1 MKQGLTF
8 ISERTGQLRY
18 SDIATEEQWVQQ
30 TSTYIPIQAIKRGQ
44 PVSVAT
50 KEDLEIVANGD
61 EAMYEALL
69 NSSDSYIV
77 LTNPSRHTNTIG
89 LALEYTDGYHEIVD
103 GELKTAPKIHI
114 INNGKYIEDA
124 NYYAQAFTEE
134 DTYTVAGDAD
144 SEFEEYWPPFFDDY
158 ENSIGKK
165 IYVKGSA
172 DGELTLVK
180 EEAYL
185 AHNNVIVLG
194 FVTDA
199 KLKDRENEKEVGAI
213 EVQVQGDDRGL
224 IDATIF
230 EAVVG
235 EDFVVGDTKVQ
246 ANGETNCKTKVFALG
261 AEDDEIFKFSF
272 NINQLVNTS
281 MPKGFIALQR
291 IDGKTYII
299 YTNGEISEEL
309 LNSGEAYDYND
320 RAFYQV
326 AKYYAANYDESI
338 EKVDIAVS
346 EASDANL
353 ITKLQAE
360 LKNAMAFV
368 SQGENVSLKDGHTS
382 NITDLNFDESELGTK
397 HRLICMANDIGG
409 YFDVYV
415 SSNLTGILSDLN
427 IESHGAF
434 YNRGYAVLADIRN
447 PKRQNI
453 IGIYNSGHVGL
464 VKKGENAIFLK
475 QGLFRDD
482 SNPFE
487 EGERYYLGSHGNIFK
502 VPQEYYNSII
512 SIGYAQYKDALIVDC
527 CDARQYNNG
536 DLPVGYMKPSIKGE
550 AEFGFLL
557 MNGQPVEYEGHEL
570 LYKRLKNWYDE
581 ADLQRGSYNF
591 GAGEDEVWKDGFII
605 PKVQYQK
612 HTGEEESYTP
622 AQIKWLAEGVY
633 KEMPRTPF
641 VRRFVDIEYPKDDN
655 GIVLTHQARIPD
667 IDITPLMIYG
677 PEEDRLQIPDLENL
691 DIKFFADLS
700 DNNVPE
706 WTQIDPGFHSVDAF
720 TYFGYKWT
728 VTQTVQPSDS
738 NPYGTWVLRAAYNG
752 TQGPEEVDNDD
763 TALGICYQ
771 ADPFSPPRS
780 LAGRRA
786 RIFVVKH
793 DYYSRQFDVEAL
805 FKDYVKESLVDATDQ
820 PWVSHAISGN
830 AVRQDLYRRVYTKD
844 LLLGSTE
851 KRADINGY
859 IQSIKLNGEVLE
871 NEDDLASY
879 TLNTNLRLKN
889 PAAANDA
896 FLDYYNGILKYYYQN
911 ETEDSA
917 ISHKAS
923 LQSSILNEPYA
934 LLPSYMFKAHKE
946 LLIKNA
952 AEGDFTNNPHGIVN
966 DGYEGNLNAKTL
978 QSANLGYPQHILAN
992 NVVED
997 LNNTYVE
1004 KENAAIAITIPYT
1017 QKTTSGDYRT
1027 RLGNLTEYRD
1037 ADGNL
1042 IKHTIKTY
1050 GNTSELVEDIDIRR
1064 NYDYVQ
1070 KISGN
1075 VGNDP
1080 SNNKQMLIKYLFSS
1094 NDYDISF
1101 EDENENPLTLRGDFV
1116 QVSSIKKK
1124 YVLSRFES
1132 KNSPAIGSEYSDKYV
1147 GDEEPTL
1154 NEALQAIYEMPL
1166 ATFKYNREYLA
1177 DDSEWYKRY
1186 FGIIV
1191 ERIAA
1196 TKENFASDAELTNKT
1211 ALDEVEYTYTDEEKA
1226 SIAEYLKLVTD
1237 NPEQGM
1243 RESTVI
1249 GILLKAAKETQERL
1263 LNLEVSTYGKDSPT
1277 LPGEDEKNPNF
1288 TANDQKSTIAGL
1300 NRLVKALCR
1309 EVFQN
1314 ADPTNINEL
1323 GGWSEDGENYS
1334 RLDLIDKEV
1343 NGEAAKDDNQTR
1355 IFLTEGMGTTYPDV
1369 ADISETAVP
1378 NEALVPDAENDN
1390 DFGSEVAVKYPT
1402 NTTYTPNPV
1411 EIDDFDGINDAI
1423 NRIVAKLNQL
1433 TININ
1438 GEDDIKKNPK
1448 KLDYIRGTL
1457 ATLLRDVYSDG
1468 SIADVENGIYVKK
1481 GLSRIDKILQDLYN
1495 FDLTYGATRAKVNT
1509 YNGKDLYGVE
1519 NNESASTEMIDSFSS
1534 RSPEKIEDI
1543 FGKASILDVIIE
1555 LLSGNENNLVK
1566 TKLTPWKDLAN
1577 NENNWKVNADNTVS
1591 TTYDNTA
1598 ELTNNKNSRNHYTV
1612 LKRLDDIEKALTL
1625 MFSRIANKTDFTTDT
1640 PRVGEGA
1647 YSGVT
1652 SIDDYMRF
1660 LRGNSGLCFHGTGL
1674 YADKVENDERTT
1686 AAKAITAEDWVRPVH
1701 DTISDLDAYDAI
1713 YDAIKRIKNSEMNLG
1728 YNNAKL
1734 GTDYDTYKNSN
1745 ARITKDAYETL
1756 APNGEVPTPEYTVT
1770 SDMRAVL
1777 KLLYGSDLV
1786 NADDSDNKTGSV
1798 HFNVAD
1804 EREDNFKNSPNGV
1817 SVIDAL
1823 YKMLYNVPKAYRLNV
1838 GEGTA
1843 APLTGTVD
1851 AIYNGVNGYDPANPK
1866 AHIAVAEGD
1875 SPVADGHRNDFILQA
1890 GTTRKRLNRIDILED
1905 WVKAIYNYIGFGNND
1920 DSNYFTGNLH
1930 LTFEDIDDSE
1940 EKDVYV
1946 NGKKYCTT
1954 AYSKDYIQNS
1964 GTYTLV
1970 EIALQSYYNTLKLE
1984 KVLGDDPNGYPV
1996 EWNYVIPAQSEGH
2009 HITSKVETN
2018 PEAVKAE
2025 GVHAA
2030 LNKLYSYINKLDV
2043 AAIDIDERLRT
2054 LKADEEQY
2062 KTTTNNDL
2070 RSIHNEIGT
2079 KSADSSITSDK
2090 LWEAIEETNVA
2101 NRLVDDVDASL
2112 QVAGN
2117 ETVVKNDATEQ
2128 SDNDVVT
2135 PAAMKAYVADMM
2147 AQLRN
2152 EYEAKCQQVKEQA
2165 IILAYL
2171 KCSNIT
2177 VVSPNAIKIDHNGV
2191 GQDYIWRVGH
2201 TANVGSLEIESAI
2214 NVRFGQNMRKI
2225 RIIDNEDNITYEAWF
2240 ECVDESDTPS
2250 STYKQDFFEDTT
2262 TSANDMSAFYDD
2274 TATKANDISTYY
2286 DDTTAVANNMTMSLD
2301 DTTSKANEMTKYLDD
2316 AATSVN
2322 DMTTSNDEEAGNT
2335 DVDEPIP
2342 DQEQIGTGD

>member
-1 MKQGLTF
+1 MKKGLTF

-18 SDIATEEQWVQQ
+18 SDIATEEQWIQQ

-44 PVSVAT
+44 PVSIAT

-61 EAMYEALL
+61 EALYEALL

-77 LTNPSRHTNTIG
+77 LTNPTRHTNTIG
-89 LALEYTDGYHEIVD
+89 LALEYTDGHHEIVD
-103 GELKTAPKIHI
+103 GELITAPKIHI

-124 NYYAQAFTEE
+124 NYYAQAFTE
-134 DTYTVAGDAD
+134 DDSYTVAGDAD
-144 SEFEEYWPPFFDDY
+144 SEYEEYWPPFFDDY

-199 KLKDRENEKEVGAI
+199 KLKNKENEKEVGAI

-235 EDFVVGDTKVQ
+235 EDFVIGDTKVQ

-261 AEDDEIFKFSF
+261 SEDDETFEFSF
-272 NINQLVNTS
+272 NINQLANTP

-299 YTNGEISEEL
+299 QTNGEISESL
-309 LNSGEAYDYND
+309 LNSGEAYNYND

-326 AKYYAANYDESI
+326 AKYYAANYNESI
-338 EKVDIAVS
+338 EKVDLAVT
-346 EASDANL
+346 EASATNL
-353 ITKLQAE
+353 ISKLEAE
-360 LKNAMAFV
+360 LKNAMAYI
-368 SQGENVSLKDGHTS
+368 SQGENVSLKDGHIS
-382 NITDLNFDESELGTK
+382 NITDLDFDESELGTK
-397 HRLICMANDIGG
+397 HRLICRANDIGG

-415 SSNLTGILSDLN
+415 SSNLTDILSDLN
-427 IESHGAF
+427 IKSHGSF
-434 YNRGYAVLADIRN
+434 FNRGYAVLADIRN

-453 IGIYNSGHVGL
+453 IGIYNSGHIGL

-487 EGERYYLGSHGNIFK
+487 VGERYYLGSHGNIFK

-527 CDARQYNNG
+527 CDVRQYNNG

-581 ADLQRGSYNF
+581 ADLKLGAYDFGS
-591 GAGEDEVWKDGFII
+591 GEDVAKKTGFII

-641 VRRFVDIEYPKDDN
+641 VRRFVDIDYPKQVVDN
-655 GIVLTHQARIPD
+655 NGEEEEIILAHQARIPD

-700 DNNVPE
+700 DGNVPE
-706 WTQIDPGFHSVDAF
+706 WVQIDPGFHSFDAL

-728 VTQTVQPSDS
+728 VTQTNEPSDS

-752 TQGPEEVDNDD
+752 TQGPNEVDNDD
-763 TALGICYQ
+763 TAMGICYQ
-771 ADPFSPPRS
+771 ADPFSPPIS

-851 KRADINGY
+851 RRADVNGY
-859 IQSIKLNGEVLE
+859 IQSIRLNGEALE
-871 NEDDLASY
+871 NEDDLAAY

-889 PAAANDA
+889 PANANDQA
-896 FLDYYNGILKYYYQN
+896 LDYYNGLLKYYYQN

-917 ISHKAS
+917 ISHKAT
-923 LQSSILNEPYA
+923 LQTKILNEPYA

-946 LLIKNA
+946 LLVKNA
-952 AEGDFTNNPHGIVN
+952 TAKDFTDHPHGIIN

-978 QSANLGYPQHILAN
+978 QSANLGYPQHILSN
-992 NVVED
+992 NVTED
-997 LNNTYVE
+997 VNEVYVE

-1017 QKTTSGDYRT
+1017 QKTTTGDYRT

-1042 IKHTIKTY
+1042 IRHTIKTY
-1050 GNTSELVEDIDIRR
+1050 GNTSELVEDIDIR
-1064 NYDYVQ
+1064 NGFDYVQ
-1070 KISGN
+1070 RIRGN
-1075 VGNDP
+1075 VGGN
-1080 SNNKQMLIKYLFSS
+1080 SKSLNIKYKFSD
-1094 NDYDISF
+1094 NEHDIYF
-1101 EDENENPLTLRGDFV
+1101 EDDEENPLNLYGNFT
-1116 QVSSIKKK
+1116 QASSIKKK

-1132 KNSPAIGSEYSDKYV
+1132 KNSPAIGSEFSDKYV
-1147 GDEEPTL
+1147 NSEEPVL

-1166 ATFKYNREYLA
+1166 ATFKYNREYL
-1177 DDSEWYKRY
+1177 SEDPWYKRY

-1211 ALDEVEYTYTDEEKA
+1211 ALDEVEYTYTDDEKA

-1343 NGEAAKDDNQTR
+1343 NGEAAKDDNQER
-1355 IFLTEGMGTTYPDV
+1355 IFLTKNIGKTYPDV
-1369 ADISETAVP
+1369 ADITEEATP
-1378 NEALVPDAENDN
+1378 NEALVPDTANDN
-1390 DFGSEVAVKYPT
+1390 DFGGEDAVKYPT
-1402 NTTYTPNPV
+1402 DTTYTPNPE

-1457 ATLLRDVYSDG
+1457 VTLLRDVYSDG
-1468 SIADVENGIYVKK
+1468 SVDEVKNGIYVKK

-1577 NENNWKVNADNTVS
+1577 NENNWKVNADNTVA

-1598 ELTNNKNSRNHYTV
+1598 ELENNKNSRNHYTV
-1612 LKRLDDIEKALTL
+1612 LQRLNDIEKALTL
-1625 MFSRIANKTDFTTDT
+1625 MFSRFANKTDFTKDT
-1640 PRVGEGA
+1640 PRIGEGA
-1647 YSGVT
+1647 YDGVT
-1652 SIDDYMRF
+1652 SVDDYMKF
-1660 LRGNSGLCFHGTGL
+1660 LRRNSGLCFHSAGL

-1701 DTISDLDAYDAI
+1701 DTVDNFDVYDTI

-1734 GTDYDTYKNSN
+1734 GTDYDTYKNGN

-1756 APNGEVPTPEYTVT
+1756 APNGEVPTPDYTVT

-1777 KLLYGSDLV
+1777 KLLYGSDLA
-1786 NADDSDNKTGSV
+1786 NADASDNKTGSV
-1798 HFNVAD
+1798 HFNVTD
-1804 EREDNFKNSPNGV
+1804 EANDNFKNSPNGV

-1823 YKMLYNVPKAYRLNV
+1823 YKMLYNVPQAYNYDAGAGTSSRLS
-1838 GEGTA
+1838 
-1843 APLTGTVD
+1843 GTVD
-1851 AIYNGVNGYDPANPK
+1851 AIFENAKGFDPAVPK
-1866 AHIAVAEGD
+1866 AHIAVGESE
-1875 SPVADGHRNDFILQA
+1875 SPVADGHRKGFILQNKDGNA
-1890 GTTRKRLNRIDILED
+1890 YRKNRIDVLED
-1905 WVKAIYNYIGFGNND
+1905 WVKAIYRYVGFGSTED
-1920 DSNYFTGNLH
+1920 PYYFIGDLH
-1930 LTFEDIDDSE
+1930 LTFEDRDDGD
-1940 EKDVYV
+1940 KDVFV
-1946 NGKKYCTT
+1946 NGKQYCTT
-1954 AYSKDYIQNS
+1954 AYNKKYITES
-1964 GTYTLV
+1964 GNYTLA

-1984 KVLGDDPNGYPV
+1984 RVLGDDPNNYPV
-1996 EWNYVIPAQSEGH
+1996 DWNYVIPAESEDFK
-2009 HITSKVETN
+2009 IKSKVETD
-2018 PEAVKAE
+2018 PDKVKAT

-2043 AAIDIDERLRT
+2043 AAIDIDERLHQYARDND
-2054 LKADEEQY
+2054 KEVGDIKDEIGEI
-2062 KTTTNNDL
+2062 N
-2070 RSIHNEIGT
+2070 NEIGEKPAESPIEAET
-2079 KSADSSITSDK
+2079 
-2090 LWEAIEETNVA
+2090 LWGAIAETNVA
-2101 NRLVDDVDASL
+2101 NRLVDDADVELEAKD
-2112 QVAGN
+2112 GD
-2117 ETVVKNDATEQ
+2117 TVLKDDSKEQ
-2128 SDNDVVT
+2128 PDNKVVT
-2135 PAAMKAYVADMM
+2135 PAAMKAYVADIVE
-2147 AQLRN
+2147 QLRK
-2152 EYEAKCQQVKEQA
+2152 EYDEKCQQVKEQA

-2177 VVSPNAIKIDHNGV
+2177 VISDKAIQIDHNGENE
-2191 GQDYIWRVGH
+2191 DFIWEEGH
-2201 TANVGSLEIESAI
+2201 TPNVGTLEVVGPVSK
-2214 NVRFGQNMRKI
+2214 RFGKEMCKI

-2240 ECVDESDTPS
+2240 DYVEKEYS
-2250 STYKQDFFEDTT
+2250 SSSSYKQNFLSGTIDVGNTLTPVITEDDIQG
-2262 TSANDMSAFYDD
+2262 NNLSAFIEETVETGNNLTSVITDGIE
-2274 TATKANDISTYY
+2274 N
-2286 DDTTAVANNMTMSLD
+2286 ANNLNPVITESNLIVNNLVIGD
-2301 DTTSKANEMTKYLDD
+2301 DG
-2316 AATSVN
+2316 ATNNS
-2322 DMTTSNDEEAGNT
+2322 
-2335 DVDEPIP
+2335 
-2342 DQEQIGTGD
+2342 TGGEDSGSGE

>member
-1 MKQGLTF
+1 MKKGLTF

-235 EDFVVGDTKVQ
+235 EDFVIGDTKVQ

-272 NINQLVNTS
+272 NINQLVNTP

-299 YTNGEISEEL
+299 QTNGEISEEL

-338 EKVDIAVS
+338 EKVNLAVS

-368 SQGENVSLKDGHTS
+368 SQGENVSLKDGHVS

-512 SIGYAQYKDALIVDC
+512 SIGYAQYKDAIIVDC

-550 AEFGFLL
+550 AEFGFVL

-605 PKVQYQK
+605 PKVKYQK

-677 PEEDRLQIPDLENL
+677 PEEDHIQIPDLENL

-700 DNNVPE
+700 DNDVPE

-763 TALGICYQ
+763 TAMGICYQ

-851 KRADINGY
+851 RRADINGY

-871 NEDDLASY
+871 SEDDLASY

-889 PAAANDA
+889 PAAANGA

-911 ETEDSA
+911 ETEDTA

-946 LLIKNA
+946 LAVKNA
-952 AEGDFTNNPHGIVN
+952 VANNDVNPHGIVN

-1004 KENAAIAITIPYT
+1004 KENAATAITIPYT

-1050 GNTSELVEDIDIRR
+1050 GNTSELIEDIDIR
-1064 NYDYVQ
+1064 NGFDYVQ
-1070 KISGN
+1070 RIRGS
-1075 VGNDP
+1075 VGG
-1080 SNNKQMLIKYLFSS
+1080 NNKSMNIKYKFSD
-1094 NDYDISF
+1094 NEHDIYF
-1101 EDENENPLTLRGDFV
+1101 EDDEENPLSLYGNFV
-1116 QVSSIKKK
+1116 QTSSIKKK

-1277 LPGEDEKNPNF
+1277 LPGDDEKNPNF

-1369 ADISETAVP
+1369 ADITEEAVL
-1378 NEALVPDAENDN
+1378 NEALVPDAANDN
-1390 DFGSEVAVKYPT
+1390 DFGSEDAVKYPT
-1402 NTTYTPNPV
+1402 DTTYTPNPE

-1433 TININ
+1433 TINVN

-1468 SIADVENGIYVKK
+1468 SIEDVENGIYVKK

-1509 YNGKDLYGVE
+1509 YNGRDLYGVE
-1519 NNESASTEMIDSFSS
+1519 NNESASTEMIDSFSA

-1555 LLSGNENNLVK
+1555 LLSGSENNLVK

-1625 MFSRIANKTDFTTDT
+1625 MFSRIANKTDFTTDIA
-1640 PRVGEGA
+1640 RVGEGA

-1652 SIDDYMRF
+1652 SIDDYMKF

-1674 YADKVENDERTT
+1674 YADKVEDDERTA
-1686 AAKAITAEDWVRPVH
+1686 AAKAITAEDWVKPVH
-1701 DTISDLDAYDAI
+1701 DTVNDLDAYDAI

-1734 GTDYDTYKNSN
+1734 GTDYDSYKNGN
-1745 ARITKDAYETL
+1745 VRITKDAYEAL
-1756 APNGEVPTPEYTVT
+1756 APNGEVPTPDYTVT

-1777 KLLYGSDLV
+1777 KLLYGSDLE

-1804 EREDNFKNSPNGV
+1804 ERDDNFKNSPNGI

-1843 APLTGTVD
+1843 EPLTGTVD
-1851 AIYNGVNGYDPANPK
+1851 AIYNGVNGYDPATPK
-1866 AHIAVAEGD
+1866 AHIAVADGD

-1890 GTTRKRLNRIDILED
+1890 GSTRKRLNRIDILED
-1905 WVKAIYNYIGFGNND
+1905 WVKAIYNYIGFGNNA

-1940 EKDVYV
+1940 EKEVYV

-1996 EWNYVIPAQSEGH
+1996 EWNYVIPATSEGH

-2018 PEAVKAE
+2018 PDAVKAE

-2043 AAIDIDERLRT
+2043 AAIDIDERFNQFV
-2054 LKADEEQY
+2054 DD
-2062 KTTTNNDL
+2062 TNE
-2070 RSIHNEIGT
+2070 SIGGIGERLDSIDDEIGT
-2079 KSADSSITSDK
+2079 KSAESPIEAET
-2090 LWEAIEETNVA
+2090 LWGAIEETNVA
-2101 NRLVDDVDASL
+2101 NRLVDDVNANL
-2112 QVAGN
+2112 QATDE
-2117 ETVVKNDATEQ
+2117 ETIIKDDATEQ
-2128 SDNDVVT
+2128 SDGDVVT

-2147 AQLRN
+2147 AQLRD

-2165 IILAYL
+2165 VILAYL

-2177 VVSPNAIKIDHNGV
+2177 VISDKAIQIDRNGESE
-2191 GQDYIWRVGH
+2191 DFIWKEGH
-2201 TANVGSLEIESAI
+2201 TPNVGSLE
-2214 NVRFGQNMRKI
+2214 VVGPVVKRFGKDMRKM
-2225 RIIDNEDNITYEAWF
+2225 RIIDTKDKITYEAWF
-2240 ECVDESDTPS
+2240 DYVAKDDSNGS
-2250 STYKQDFFEDTT
+2250 SYKQDFLLGTIEKGNNLTPYIEENGLKGNNLGAFVEDTIEKSNRLSSVVT
-2262 TSANDMSAFYDD
+2262 DSID
-2274 TATKANDISTYY
+2274 KANSISPFITE
-2286 DDTTAVANNMTMSLD
+2286 DVLKGNSL
-2301 DTTSKANEMTKYLDD
+2301 
-2316 AATSVN
+2316 TSVEEEQPI
-2322 DMTTSNDEEAGNT
+2322 SND
-2335 DVDEPIP
+2335 
-2342 DQEQIGTGD
+2342 